1 MQLQIMLGSAIVDVR
16 LNIRALSHLQG
27 CKKLMTALPEWAEV
41 LSKQH
46 LYRTISLHNQY
57 KLVLL
62 ARFQTERWNKI
73 ASINQQLMNA
83 YLIIIRSHRT
93 ALSIPDI
100 LSASRIALQ

>member
-1 MQLQIMLGSAIVDVR
+1 MQLQIMLGSVIVDVR

-62 ARFQTERWNKI
+62 ARFQTEIWNKI
-73 ASINQQLMNA
+73 APIDQQLMNA
-83 YLIIIRSHRT
+83 YLVIIRSHRT